1 MTLAPSFF
9 ELLAPALRLGLSL
22 VFFLSRSPPALP
34 ISVSRSPVPL
44 SISAFSHV
52 APSALRFGSIACV

>member
-1 MTLAPSFF
+1 MTLTPSFF
-9 ELLAPALRLGLSL
+9 ELLAPALRLGVSL
-22 VFFLSRSPPALP
+22 VFLLPRRPPALP

-52 APSALRFGSIACV
+52 APSALHAGDGAGV

>member
-9 ELLAPALRLGLSL
+9 ELLAPALRLGVSP
-22 VFFLSRSPPALP
+22 VFFLPRSPLALL

-44 SISAFSHV
+44 SVSAISHMP
-52 APSALRFGSIACV
+52 PSVLNFGSIAGV